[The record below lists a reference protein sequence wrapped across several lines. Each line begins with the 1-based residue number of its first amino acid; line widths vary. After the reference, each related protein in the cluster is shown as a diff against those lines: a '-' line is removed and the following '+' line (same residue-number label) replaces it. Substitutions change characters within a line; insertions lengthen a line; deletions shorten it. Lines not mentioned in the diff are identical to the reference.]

1 MIIIMIMFILKKH
14 LGLKSQQYYASF
26 NLMMSKDIIR
36 ATVSSSELS
45 DIDFIIFYKCFYFV

>member
-36 ATVSSSELS
+36 AVSSSELS